1 MNPKGDGDD
10 GEDGKGDVGSGGSE
24 GETAVKGT
32 LLAALFLVAVVG
44 GFGSVGYIYK
54 DQINGFLTQF
64 SGFIEGNFEIIL
76 QCPYDVSENFLGK
89 IFASVCDIIAMPI

>member
-1 MNPKGDGDD
+1 MRERRTKKKKTQKAN
-10 GEDGKGDVGSGGSE
+10 GGSE

-64 SGFIEGNFEIIL
+64 SGFIEG
-76 QCPYDVSENFLGK
+76 YGAAGYVFLWLFMQGWR
-89 IFASVCDIIAMPI
+89 FLPFQQFH